1 MFAKVST
8 KQKIATILAT
18 VCTLVVFISNF
29 FVGTVVEFPNMEQEE
44 IQEMWL
50 EIDAA
55 KQAVDN
61 ELTQMLTGD
70 LGKELKGILN
80 IFRKSS
86 KGIGVTP
93 FGTMKLCN
101 FLGSINEMLDSLGSF
116 EELLDLDISDIPEE
130 VRVQLSSLSTMGIV
144 LGISI
149 FAPFVI
155 FLILHILS
163 FIFPRKLYGILFI
176 ILGSTNFIGRIITP
190 FIYNSYNKKIVAL
203 APELEG
209 EMRLATGYGNWI
221 AAGAFAVLIVC
232 GILIV
237 VSPTVT
243 ATNHY
248 AALVGLS
255 GAYAGASIFMQPNEE
270 IVIGRDTT
278 VSHVVL
284 SDSQVSRKH
293 CGVRYIGE
301 TGNYQ
306 VVDYSSNGTFV
317 NGAIIPTGVNYDC
330 APGTILSVDDF
341 NRFQLQ

>member
-18 VCTLVVFISNF
+18 VCTLVVFLSNF
-29 FVGTVVEFPNMEQEE
+29 FVGTVVEFPNMEREE
-44 IQEMWL
+44 IQEMWI

-70 LGKELKGILN
+70 LGKELKGLLN
-80 IFRKSS
+80 IFHKSS

-101 FLGSINEMLDSLGSF
+101 FLGSIDKVLDSLGSF
-116 EELLDLDISDIPEE
+116 DDFLDFDISDIPEE
-130 VRVQLSSLSTMGIV
+130 ARVQLASLSTMGIV

-149 FAPFVI
+149 FAPFFI

-163 FIFPRKLYGILFI
+163 FIFPKKVYGILFT
-176 ILGSTNFIGRIITP
+176 ILGATNFIGRIVTP
-190 FIYNSYNKKIVAL
+190 FIYNFYNNKIISLNPGL
-203 APELEG
+203 AG
-209 EMRLATGYGNWI
+209 EIKLTTGYGNWI

-232 GILIV
+232 GILIIT
-237 VSPTVT
+237 SPTVT

-317 NGAIIPTGVNYDC
+317 NGTMIPSGMNYDC
-330 APGTILSVDDF
+330 APGTIISVDDF